1 MPEELGLYWVAAERV
16 QLPPIAART
25 TFYWDAIET
34 VSQTVRPHTGS
45 EPHPL
50 DLPVAIS
57 LTPASWQAQCQT
69 ATARHARPPLT
80 AGEMGL
86 ACSSPCQTVDWQREV
101 ASLTC
106 FLDPGLLTAAAREIV
121 PGVTGELLWVC
132 QGGRARPTTL
142 YVHPVLLVRA
152 PYASRQ
158 VDLVELVLSLHAGD
172 PLLRH
177 ITLVLQAAIDAE
189 GPAGR
194 LYTESI
200 TNALAVHLLRRYAAC
215 RPPAEVCPGGL
226 PTPQLQRVTEYIE
239 AHLEHELSLTK
250 IAAVAQMSP
259 DHFARL
265 FRQAT
270 GRTPH
275 QYVVICRIERAKRL
289 LRETE
294 WPIIDVSRQVGFQD
308 QSYFTAVF
316 RKHVAATPKAYRDD
330 AHR

>member
-69 ATARHARPPLT
+69 
-80 AGEMGL
+80 
-86 ACSSPCQTVDWQREV
+86 VDWQREV

-106 FLDPGLLTAAAREIV
+106 SLDSGLLMAAAREII
-121 PGVTGELLWVC
+121 PGATGELLWVY
-132 QGGRARPTTL
+132 QGGRARPITL

-239 AHLEHELSLTK
+239 AHLEHELSLTE

-265 FRQAT
+265 FKQAT

-294 WPIIDVSRQVGFQD
+294 WPIIDLSRQVGFQD